1 MSDSAGPLRG
11 ATVLYG
17 ILLAGAFAWVLVDR
31 GTSDLYRHPD
41 PLWRPTLALGL
52 LAGLALGIALG
63 LLVVALTR
71 RAVRRF
77 RWAVELHSEFRSLLG
92 PATDGDI
99 FLLAAFSAL
108 AEECFFR
115 GAMQPTAGL
124 VVSSLVFGGL
134 HLPMSKRFLVWTLE
148 ATAMGFVLGLLFWA
162 TGQLA
167 APIAAHF
174 TINYEN
180 LHFVRRYKPA

>member
-1 MSDSAGPLRG
+1 MNDSPGPLRG

-17 ILLAGAFAWVLVDR
+17 LLLAGAFAWVLVDR
-31 GTSDLYRHPD
+31 GTSDLFRHPD

-52 LAGLALGIALG
+52 LVGLALGVVLG
-63 LLVVALTR
+63 LFVAALTR
-71 RAVRRF
+71 WAVRRA
-77 RWAVELHSEFRSLLG
+77 RWAGDLHREFRALLG
-92 PATDGDI
+92 PVTDGDI
-99 FLLAAFSAL
+99 FLLAASSAL

-115 GAMQPTAGL
+115 GAMQPTVGL
-124 VVSSLVFGGL
+124 VVSSLVFGAL
-134 HLPMSKRFLVWTLE
+134 HLPMSKRMFVWTLE

-167 APIAAHF
+167 APLAAHF

-180 LHFVRRYKPA
+180 LHFVRRYTPA